1 VLACRDNNK
10 AAAAVAKLQQEKQ
23 CSAHT
28 SAGTPSS
35 SNGSHSSS
43 SGSGGEGRNPVVAAV
58 HCDLASL
65 ASVRN
70 CAAQVLQQWPKIDV
84 VVCNAAVITSNVP
97 CLTEDQFDTMY
108 QVNHLGHFLL
118 VRCHCEMQHTSII
131 CWSVHPHH
139 VRPDIQPQTD
149 TDYCNFS
156 ECQPAVEPLL
166 CQACQQAR

>member
-10 AAAAVAKLQQEKQ
+10 AAAAVAKLQQENQ

-28 SAGTPSS
+28 SAGTLSS

-43 SGSGGEGRNPVVAAV
+43 SGSGGGGRNPVVAAV
-58 HCDLASL
+58 HCDLASF

-97 CLTEDQFDTMY
+97 CLTDDQFDTMY

-118 VRCHCEMQHTSII
+118 VRCS
-131 CWSVHPHH
+131 
-139 VRPDIQPQTD
+139 
-149 TDYCNFS
+149 
-156 ECQPAVEPLL
+156 L
-166 CQACQQAR
+166 